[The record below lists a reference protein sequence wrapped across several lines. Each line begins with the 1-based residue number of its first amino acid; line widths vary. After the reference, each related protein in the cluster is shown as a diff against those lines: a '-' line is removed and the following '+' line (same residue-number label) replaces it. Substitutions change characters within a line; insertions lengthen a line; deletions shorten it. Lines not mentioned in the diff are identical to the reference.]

1 MNLFL
6 VPMKRWY
13 KYSRGGCSASDMESV
28 MDDTESMVPVVPVL
42 DVRRLRWLLVDRWR
56 RTPLDSESVG
66 VSGGGCAAL
75 LVAREMRT
83 PTQPRG
89 VKQ

>member
-1 MNLFL
+1 
-6 VPMKRWY
+6 
-13 KYSRGGCSASDMESV
+13 

-42 DVRRLRWLLVDRWR
+42 DVRRLRWLLVDRWH

-89 VKQ
+89 VKQCDPSSAHWDAKCVILYQRAVGP